1 LSSGGKLPTLTTARQ
16 AHSLSNEEAAR
27 ALPVHLRGVV
37 TYFDPDFG
45 TGHAAIFIHDA
56 TGSIFVSQ
64 ASKPAAQLFAGA
76 LVDVRGVSSPGGIV
90 GNPQIH
96 ILGRAPLPLIAPRV
110 SLAHLK
116 TGAEDAQW
124 VEVEGSVHDIVEFG
138 HGVLLRL
145 EMSDGPIMVLMMK
158 TPGAAYSQLVDSVV
172 RIRGNAAPSINSD
185 GQIIDVH
192 LQAPNLSSLQVVEPA
207 PGDPF
212 ARPIVPIDKLLTREY
227 YSTSIHRIHLRGH
240 VTLQWPGSLVCI
252 RDGERGICA
261 ETRETIPAAVG
272 DLVDV
277 AGFVET
283 DDHIPVI
290 ANAVFRS
297 IGNNR
302 RVAPQSVTADKVL
315 DGGFGS
321 ELIQVDGL
329 LVGYDLASSDAILQL
344 SSGDTLFPAILPKS
358 LAGSQVRAWKVGSR
372 LRVTGISL
380 VSVDIQNNVHAGLA
394 APKSFR
400 ILMRSP
406 ADVTLLERPSWWTPA
421 HALILLG
428 LALACTLGVLV
439 WVVILRKR
447 VQAQSVELR
456 KSEQRFRHLAQHD
469 SLTGL
474 ASRLILEDRLK
485 DTIDS
490 ISRNKNGLAMLMVDL
505 DRFKEINDTF
515 GHQCGDEVLRV
526 TARRLLDAV
535 RTSDT
540 VVRLGGDEFVVL
552 LSEIRDARAAEL
564 VASTVVSSLSRPVH
578 FADKEVPVTV
588 SVGVETAFAS
598 EMDIEALMRHA
609 DAALY
614 RAKNS
619 GRNCFQVFAAGRIES
634 LQEKDQ
640 GKNDAGAVV
649 PKA

>member
-1 LSSGGKLPTLTTARQ
+1 MNWDRTERGSLLALACEISVDDRDCYGPRRQDLNTTWRTGIERASSCEAQTRKCALPHRLAALIVILLPICFSFTSQAQSVTPLSSGGKLPTLTTARQ

-321 ELIQVDGL
+321 ELILPTPSFSSPPGTRSSPRFCPR
-329 LVGYDLASSDAILQL
+329 ASRGPRFAPGR
-344 SSGDTLFPAILPKS
+344 SGADYA
-358 LAGSQVRAWKVGSR
+358 
-372 LRVTGISL
+372 
-380 VSVDIQNNVHAGLA
+380 
-394 APKSFR
+394 
-400 ILMRSP
+400 SP
-406 ADVTLLERPSWWTPA
+406 ASPWSA
-421 HALILLG
+421 
-428 LALACTLGVLV
+428 
-439 WVVILRKR
+439 
-447 VQAQSVELR
+447 
-456 KSEQRFRHLAQHD
+456 
-469 SLTGL
+469 
-474 ASRLILEDRLK
+474 
-485 DTIDS
+485 S
-490 ISRNKNGLAMLMVDL
+490 ISRTTCTQGWP
-505 DRFKEINDTF
+505 RP
-515 GHQCGDEVLRV
+515 
-526 TARRLLDAV
+526 
-535 RTSDT
+535 SP
-540 VVRLGGDEFVVL
+540 
-552 LSEIRDARAAEL
+552 S
-564 VASTVVSSLSRPVH
+564 VSSCAHRP
-578 FADKEVPVTV
+578 T
-588 SVGVETAFAS
+588 
-598 EMDIEALMRHA
+598 
-609 DAALY
+609 
-614 RAKNS
+614 
-619 GRNCFQVFAAGRIES
+619 
-634 LQEKDQ
+634 
-640 GKNDAGAVV
+640 
-649 PKA
+649 